1 MGCMLRSL
9 RFNSVPA
16 TIDARCLQC
25 YSNTG
30 CCCLIWLLLGFAMAM
45 KPSIY
50 GRPSAVYGS
59 AVVLQPSSRGFEA
72 WLQLE
77 EANGWDLECL
87 LKILEVGFRNAKQQW
102 LLWTFRD
109 APTACLT
116 SFPMLAHVGVPG
128 SQTPTSFP
136 INYAGTRPC
145 LRIAV
150 YCGPFVSVFN
160 QLLKAPMVGSL
171 RCKPQSWR
179 IKEELAPPTSK
190 LSAATRPSTRSKLRL
205 SPSAACALCFG
216 CVPRLITSVKV
227 LVDSRYQHPF
237 AQLDILQF
245 GGGEL

>member
-16 TIDARCLQC
+16 TLDARCLQS

-50 GRPSAVYGS
+50 GRTSAVYGS

-171 RCKPQSWR
+171 RCKPQGVDASR
-179 IKEELAPPTSK
+179 KSLHPLPQSSQQLLGQAHAQSSVCRPPQ
-190 LSAATRPSTRSKLRL
+190 PVHY
-205 SPSAACALCFG
+205 ALDAFHFWS
-216 CVPRLITSVKV
+216 LLYK
-227 LVDSRYQHPF
+227 YW
-237 AQLDILQF
+237 
-245 GGGEL
+245 